1 MCERSAVEK
10 FPVVITVPPSAVT
23 AWSMLDEE
31 GPTTR
36 TVGETDLPS
45 ESTWSG
51 LKVVGQL
58 SMASQTPS
66 PAPSSA
72 VPQTPSGPNRPGLS
86 SAVLQ
91 IPSGPGAVSE
101 SHVDVFT
108 QASRPA
114 SQVSAVHGLLSSQL
128 GGVPARQCPEEK
140 SQVSTPLQNRP
151 SLHSAST
158 KQRPWQVSPHRG
170 SVRNGGEGQFRS
182 VSSCPG
188 FARNR
193 QLSQASP
200 TPSPVGN
207 RNRSA
212 FVSSLSP

>member
-1 MCERSAVEK
+1 
-10 FPVVITVPPSAVT
+10 
-23 AWSMLDEE
+23 
-31 GPTTR
+31 
-36 TVGETDLPS
+36 
-45 ESTWSG
+45 
-51 LKVVGQL
+51 
-58 SMASQTPS
+58 MASQTPS

-91 IPSGPGAVSE
+91 TPSGPGAVSE
-101 SHVDVFT
+101 SFVGVLR

-114 SQVSAVHGLLSSQL
+114 SQASTVHGLLSSQL
-128 GGVPARQCPEEK
+128 GGVPDRHCPVEK
-140 SQVSTPLQNRP
+140 SQRSTPLQNRP

-158 KQRPWQVSPHRG
+158 KQRPSQASPHRG
-170 SVRNGGEGQFRS
+170 SVANGGEGQFPL
-182 VSSCPG
+182 VSACPG

-212 FVSSLSP
+212 FVSRPRPVVGPGA